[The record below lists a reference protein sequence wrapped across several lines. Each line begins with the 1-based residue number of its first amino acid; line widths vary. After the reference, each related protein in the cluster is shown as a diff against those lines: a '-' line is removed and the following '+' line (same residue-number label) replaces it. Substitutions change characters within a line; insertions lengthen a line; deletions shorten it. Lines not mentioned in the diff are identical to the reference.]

1 MKKMNLLVMSL
12 VSAAA
17 LSFTSCSSN
26 DDLEGNKADQAKV
39 DQFYMTLT
47 VETPNASGTRTVQSN
62 KYDATA
68 AESKIT
74 SGTFFLMDSKNKIV
88 FSKNVKNLEW
98 DKAGKTQLEIPVE
111 DVIAGA
117 EYKVYFLANAD
128 SNDPLNGTFSTTATK
143 DNKFVGDYAKANN
156 FAMFNENDNKVNGNG
171 YTVTFKDENKSKTN
185 AAKVNETIKLERVTA
200 RIDQPTSDG
209 AKIIAYPTDKDH
221 KTSDYTAAEKKAM
234 DDAVAKVDKIELTRY
249 AISNVANTTN
259 IMQKWDNTQTN
270 PQLLIPSSATGFKY
284 IQPTDEFGTNT
295 LFKNAVYFNAIKDTE
310 GNVNANKDYVFEN
323 NNNDAATSM
332 YFEYTVTLKDMTDAD
347 FDDGTFY
354 RYNNIIY
361 KSFDDIYKAYNDVEG
376 LFGGKTANQMK
387 EELKAAKTAPTAEG
401 EPTVE
406 SKLDNFRQT
415 NKIEVFNC
423 GKTYYKMAIRDQF
436 IGYANAIQRNT
447 VYQLNVKNVFNI
459 GAQVPN
465 GTPDKDGLFYL
476 DVEVSVNPWVQNNYD
491 VELK

>member
-26 DDLEGNKADQAKV
+26 DDLANDKAGQAKV
-39 DQFYMTLT
+39 NQFYMTLT
-47 VETPNASGTRTVQSN
+47 VETPNASGTRTIQSN
-62 KYDATA
+62 NYDATA

-98 DKAGKTQLEIPVE
+98 DKAGKTQLEISVE

-128 SNDPLNGTFSTTATK
+128 SNDPLNGTFSTTATP
-143 DNKFVGDYAKANN
+143 DNKFVGDYAKADN
-156 FAMFNENDNKVNGNG
+156 FAMFNENDNKVNGNS
-171 YTVTFKDENKSKTN
+171 YTVTFTDENKSKTN

-200 RIDQPTSDG
+200 RIDQPTSNVTEI
-209 AKIIAYPTDKDH
+209 KPYPTDENH
-221 KTSDYTAAEKKAM
+221 KETDYTAAEKKAM
-234 DDAVAKVDKIELTRY
+234 DDAVAKVDQIELTRY

-259 IMQKWDNTQTN
+259 IMQKWNDT
-270 PQLLIPSSATGFKY
+270 QLLIPSSATGFKY
-284 IQPTDEFGTNT
+284 IQPTEEFGTKT
-295 LFKNAVYFNAIKDTE
+295 LFQNEEYFHAIKDTE
-310 GNVNANKDYVFEN
+310 GNVNDRKDYVFEN
-323 NNNDAATSM
+323 NNDNAATSM
-332 YFEYTVTLKDMTDAD
+332 YFEYKVTLKDNAGTHKD
-347 FDDGTFY
+347 FPDGTFY
-354 RYNNIIY
+354 RYKNIIFT
-361 KSFDDIYKAYNDVEG
+361 SFTDIKEAFKDVND
-376 LFGGKTANQMK
+376 LFENKTADALKK
-387 EELKAAKTAPTAEG
+387 EVEDAKNSETELD
-401 EPTVE
+401 
-406 SKLDNFRQT
+406 KLRREYD
-415 NKIEVFNC
+415 IEIFNE
-423 GKTYYKMAIRDQF
+423 GKTYYKMAIRDKF
-436 IGYANAIQRNT
+436 IDYANAIQRNT

>member
-26 DDLEGNKADQAKV
+26 DDLAGDAGQEKV
-39 DQFYMTLT
+39 DGFYMTLT
-47 VETPNASGTRTVQSN
+47 VQTPNASGTRTVQSN
-62 KYDATA
+62 EYNASE

-88 FSKNVKNLEW
+88 FSKKVAKLEW
-98 DKAGKTQLEIPVE
+98 DKTGKTQLEIPVE
-111 DVIAGA
+111 NVIAGA

-128 SNDPLNGTFSTTATK
+128 RNDPLNSTFSATATEN
-143 DNKFVGDYAKANN
+143 NKFVGDYAKANN
-156 FAMFNENDNKVNGNG
+156 FAMFNENDKNVNGNS

-200 RIDQPTSDG
+200 RIDQPTSEG
-209 AKIIAYPTDKDH
+209 AKIIAYPTDEKH

-234 DDAVAKVDKIELTRY
+234 DDAVAKVEKIELTRY

-259 IMQKWDNTQTN
+259 IMQKWDYTQTK

-284 IQPTDEFGTNT
+284 IQPTGEFGTKT
-295 LFKNAVYFNAIKDTE
+295 LFENAKYFNAIKDTE
-310 GNVNANKDYVFEN
+310 GNVKDHKDYVFEN
-323 NNNDAATSM
+323 NNANAATSM
-332 YFEYTVTLKDMTDAD
+332 YFEYKVTLKAEAGDHKD
-347 FDDGTFY
+347 FSDGTFY
-354 RYNNIIY
+354 RYKNIIY
-361 KSFDDIYKAYNDVEG
+361 TSFTDIKEAFKDVND
-376 LFGGKTANQMK
+376 LFENKTADALKK
-387 EELKAAKTAPTAEG
+387 EVEDAKKATDSETELD
-401 EPTVE
+401 
-406 SKLDNFRQT
+406 KLRREYD
-415 NKIEVFNC
+415 IEIFNE

-447 VYQLNVKNVFNI
+447 VYQLNVKNVFNV

-465 GTPDKDGLFYL
+465 GTPDKEGLFYL
-476 DVEVSVNPWVQNNYD
+476 DVTVSVNPWVLNSYD
-491 VELK
+491 VDLQ

>member
-26 DDLEGNKADQAKV
+26 DDLANDKAGQAKV

-47 VETPNASGTRTVQSN
+47 VETPNASGTRTIQSN
-62 KYDATA
+62 NYDATA

-98 DKAGKTQLEIPVE
+98 DKAGKTQLEISVE

-128 SNDPLNGTFSTTATK
+128 SNDPLNGTFSTTATP
-143 DNKFVGDYAKANN
+143 DNKFVGDYAKADN
-156 FAMFNENDNKVNGNG
+156 FAMFNENDNKVNGNS
-171 YTVTFKDENKSKTN
+171 YTVTFTDENKSKTN

-200 RIDQPTSDG
+200 RIDQPTSNVTEI
-209 AKIIAYPTDKDH
+209 KPYPTDENH
-221 KTSDYTAAEKKAM
+221 KETDYTAAEKKAM
-234 DDAVAKVDKIELTRY
+234 DDAVAKVDQIELTRY

-259 IMQKWDNTQTN
+259 IMQKWNDT
-270 PQLLIPSSATGFKY
+270 QLLIPSSATGFKY
-284 IQPTDEFGTNT
+284 IQPTEEFGTKT
-295 LFKNAVYFNAIKDTE
+295 LFQNEEYFHAIKDTE
-310 GNVNANKDYVFEN
+310 GNVNDRKDYVFEN
-323 NNNDAATSM
+323 NNDNAATSM
-332 YFEYTVTLKDMTDAD
+332 YFEYKVTLKDNAGTHKD
-347 FDDGTFY
+347 FPDGTFY
-354 RYNNIIY
+354 RYKNIIFT
-361 KSFDDIYKAYNDVEG
+361 SFTDIKEAFKDVND
-376 LFGGKTANQMK
+376 LFENKTADALKK
-387 EELKAAKTAPTAEG
+387 EVEDAKNSETELD
-401 EPTVE
+401 
-406 SKLDNFRQT
+406 KLRREYD
-415 NKIEVFNC
+415 IEIFNE
-423 GKTYYKMAIRDQF
+423 GKTYYKMAIRDKF

>member
-62 KYDATA
+62 EYNASE

-88 FSKNVKNLEW
+88 FSKKVENLEW

-128 SNDPLNGTFSTTATK
+128 SSDPLNSTFTATD

-156 FAMFNENDNKVNGNG
+156 FAMFNENDKNVNGNS

-185 AAKVNETIKLERVTA
+185 AAKVNKTIKLERVTA
-200 RIDQPTSDG
+200 RIDQPTSNETSI
-209 AKIIAYPTDKDH
+209 KPYPTDENH
-221 KTSDYTAAEKKAM
+221 KATAAEKKAM
-234 DDAVAKVDKIELTRY
+234 ADAIDRVAKIELTSY

-259 IMQKWDNTQTN
+259 IMQQWNDT
-270 PQLLIPSSATGFKY
+270 QLLIPSTAKGLKY
-284 IQPTDEFGTNT
+284 IQPTDEFGTKT
-295 LFKNAVYFNAIKDTE
+295 LFLNAKYFNPIVKDE
-310 GNVNANKDYVFEN
+310 NGKVKDEHKDYVFEN
-323 NNNDAATSM
+323 NNDNAATSM
-332 YFEYTVTLKDMTDAD
+332 YFEYKVTLKDKAGTHKD
-347 FDDGTFY
+347 FSDGTFY

-361 KSFDDIYKAYNDVEG
+361 TSFEDIFAAYNDVKG
-376 LFGGKTANQMK
+376 LFNDQKADALKKEVEDAKKTTDSEA
-387 EELKAAKTAPTAEG
+387 ELD
-401 EPTVE
+401 
-406 SKLDNFRQT
+406 KLRQKY
-415 NKIEVFNC
+415 NIEIFNE

-476 DVEVSVNPWVQNNYD
+476 DVEVSVNPWV
-491 VELK
+491 